1 MMEIKFRGMTEKNE
15 WKVGLL
21 TFMFGQHAI
30 VDPEDENSVWLID
43 KDTVG
48 QYTVLKD
55 KNGVEVYVGD
65 IVKCSRGCPHEV
77 IWLQEHGGTF
87 IGGMPAWYLS
97 QMMPGYAWTN
107 SEEVIGNIYENPE
120 LLEGAHAK

>member
-1 MMEIKFRGMTEKNE
+1 MREIKFRGMTENGE
-15 WKVGLL
+15 WKYGLL
-21 TFMFGQHAI
+21 TFMFGQYAI
-30 VDPEDENSVWLID
+30 VNPEDENSVWLIN
-43 KDTVG
+43 KETVG

-65 IVKCSRGCPHEV
+65 IVRCSRGCPHEV